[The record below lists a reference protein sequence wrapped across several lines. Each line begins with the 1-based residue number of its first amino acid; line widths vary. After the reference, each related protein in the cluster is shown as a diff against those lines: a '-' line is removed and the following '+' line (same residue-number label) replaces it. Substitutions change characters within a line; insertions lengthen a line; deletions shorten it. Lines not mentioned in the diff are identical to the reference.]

1 MLLSVSIFCSNFIGI
16 SHPSTLA
23 NVILSDKMGW
33 MARESLIDNIIHD
46 LRFNDK
52 KESFIERL
60 EKCIKA
66 DRKASCISCKVGQ
79 I

>member
-1 MLLSVSIFCSNFIGI
+1 MLSASIFCSNFIGI
-16 SHPSTLA
+16 RHPSTLV

-33 MARESLIDNIIHD
+33 MARESLTDNIIYD

-52 KESFIERL
+52 KESFIGRL

-66 DRKASCISCKVGQ
+66 DRIASCISCKVGQ